1 MTSVR
6 RGSNPSSIR
15 NIKKSDDYLND
26 FNNSFNIP
34 VHNEDGSY
42 YMTNAEGFTRDE
54 LMDNVTDEMNRL
66 DAIGAVYQRAD
77 RIITGDS
84 DIAVTITRTKEMTE
98 PSMTDG
104 KDIILNGNLI
114 DDVTDDTIIGLNG
127 VNYHELA
134 HVLFSPRVGSA
145 LGQYVT
151 TNNMKRAFN
160 VLEEG
165 RIERLITTLY
175 PSTTLTLEAMNND
188 FILRDHPSQ
197 WGNAFATTTGRMYLP
212 LELRQVIA
220 DKFIAQYGLALA
232 QEVHAIVHE
241 YRTLAFPT
249 DFARAKELVEQ
260 LTNLIGKDDEPEKE
274 WGQGHG
280 DRVLPEKGRPKSG
293 KEQGSLQERSQ
304 DGKSETLN
312 EKPEGFGTGIG
323 KPSGEPSE
331 EYKGDERNLTDD
343 EKAVQAQLEKRMNE
357 IKNDK
362 RIARE
367 LKDTRTAIL
376 GNTDT
381 RTKLPKAN
389 ATEYPAS
396 VQGVAYSRKF
406 GRELERIVRDNDPA
420 WERFLPSG
428 KLNISRTM
436 NPDVNSIGE
445 AFDVWDTGNDN
456 TEIEATILI
465 DNSGSMWG
473 LMNTVC
479 EQAWIIK
486 RGIESIDGSVSVY
499 SFNSESKV
507 VYESNEKAKPNTY
520 RYVGNTGWTNPYRA
534 LIEAERTLKA
544 SSKPNKLFFAIT
556 DGQWSD
562 DKDCN
567 EVIKRMKEAGI
578 LTVVVYLS
586 NDSESLTDIMLRA
599 RNGEQQAKEYLASL
613 NHGAHIFKSVSEPK
627 HSLALANE
635 IIKSTLN
642 GKKVA

>member
-1 MTSVR
+1 MTT
-6 RGSNPSSIR
+6 IR

-26 FNNSFNIP
+26 FNSSFTIP
-34 VHNEDGSY
+34 VHNEDGTY

-54 LMDNVTDEMNRL
+54 LMGDVTDEMNRL

-84 DIAVTITRTKEMTE
+84 DIAVTIAHTKEMTE

-175 PSTTLTLEAMNND
+175 PSTTLTLEAMNHD

-197 WGNAFATTTGRMYLP
+197 WGNSFATTTGRMYLP

-220 DKFIAQYGLALA
+220 DKFIAQYGIALA

-241 YRTLAFPT
+241 YRTLSFPT
-249 DFARAKELVEQ
+249 DFARAKELIAQ
-260 LTNLIGKDDEPEKE
+260 LTNLIGKDDEPETE
-274 WGQGHG
+274 WAQGHG

-293 KEQGSLQERSQ
+293 KEQGSLQERAK
-304 DGKSETLN
+304 DN
-312 EKPEGFGTGIG
+312 KPEELNNNPTGFGNGIG
-323 KPSGEPSE
+323 DETKGEPE
-331 EYKGDERNLTDD
+331 EYKGDDHNLSDKD
-343 EKAVQAQLEKRMNE
+343 KDLQAQLEKRMNE

-376 GNTDT
+376 GSTDT

-389 ATEYPAS
+389 ASEQKATE
-396 VQGVAYSRKF
+396 QGIAYARRF
-406 GRELERIVRDNDPA
+406 GRELERIVRDNDPS

-436 NPDVNSIGE
+436 NPDVNAIGE

-473 LMNTVC
+473 LMSTVC

-499 SFNSESKV
+499 SFNSDSKV
-507 VYESNEKAKPNTY
+507 VYESNEKAKPNVY
-520 RYVGNTGWTNPYRA
+520 RYVSNTGWTNPYRA

-567 EVIKRMKEAGI
+567 DVIKRMKEAGI

-586 NDSESLTDIMLRA
+586 NDSDSLHDIMLRA
-599 RNGEQQAKEYLASL
+599 REGEEQAKAYLASL

>member
-1 MTSVR
+1 MTT
-6 RGSNPSSIR
+6 IR
-15 NIKKSDDYLND
+15 QIKKSDDYLND
-26 FNNSFNIP
+26 FNSSFNIA
-34 VHNEDGSY
+34 VENEQGGY
-42 YMTNAEGFTRDE
+42 YYTNAEGFTREE
-54 LMDNVTDEMNRL
+54 LMGEVTDEMNRL

-241 YRTLAFPT
+241 YRTLSFPT
-249 DFARAKELVEQ
+249 DFGRAKELIAQ

-274 WGQGHG
+274 WAQGHG
-280 DRVLPEKGRPKSG
+280 ERSLPEKGRPKSG
-293 KEQGSLQERSQ
+293 KEQGSLQGRAQ
-304 DGKSETLN
+304 DGKGEELN
-312 EKPEGFGTGIG
+312 NNNPTDFGNGVG
-323 KPSGEPSE
+323 NPSGESE
-331 EYKGDERNLTDD
+331 EYKGDDRNLNAD
-343 EKAVQAQLEKRMNE
+343 EKALQEQLEKRMNE
-357 IKNDK
+357 IKSDK

-389 ATEYPAS
+389 VSEYPATA
-396 VQGVAYSRKF
+396 QGIAYARKF

-420 WERFLPSG
+420 WERHLPSG

-436 NPDVNSIGE
+436 NPDVNAIGE
-445 AFDVWDTGNDN
+445 MFDVWDTGNEN
-456 TEIEATILI
+456 TDIEATILI

-473 LMNTVC
+473 LMSTVC

-486 RGIESIDGSVSVY
+486 RGIESINGSVSVY

-507 VYESNEKAKPNTY
+507 VYESNEKAKPNTF
-520 RYVGNTGWTNPYRA
+520 RYVSNTGWTNPYRA

-586 NDSESLTDIMLRA
+586 NDSDSLHDLMLRS
-599 RNGEQQAKEYLASL
+599 REGDEQAKAYLTSL

-635 IIKSTLN
+635 IIKNTLN

>member
-1 MTSVR
+1 MAT
-6 RGSNPSSIR
+6 IR
-15 NIKKSDDYLND
+15 QIKKSDDFLSE
-26 FNNSFNIP
+26 FESSFNVP
-34 VHNEDGSY
+34 VAKEDGGY
-42 YMTNAEGFTRDE
+42 YFTNADGFTRDE
-54 LMDNVTDEMNRL
+54 LMGDMTDEMNQL

-84 DIAVTITRTKEMTE
+84 DIAVTIAHSKEMTE

-134 HVLFSPRVGSA
+134 HVLYSPRVGSA
-145 LGQYVT
+145 LGQYVSN
-151 TNNMKRAFN
+151 NNMKRAFN

-165 RIERLITTLY
+165 RIERLITTQY
-175 PSTTLTLEAMNND
+175 PTTTLTLEAMTND
-188 FILRDHPSQ
+188 FILREHPSQ

-212 LELRQVIA
+212 LELRQTIA

-232 QEVHAIVHE
+232 QEVHGIVHE
-241 YRTLAFPT
+241 YRKLSFPT
-249 DFARAKELVEQ
+249 DFGRAKELVAQ
-260 LTNLIGKDDEPEKE
+260 LTNLIGKDNETEPQ
-274 WGQGHG
+274 WAQGHG
-280 DRVLPEKGRPKSG
+280 DRTLPEKGRPKSG
-293 KEQGSLQERSQ
+293 KEQGSLQERAK
-304 DGKSETLN
+304 DNKAEELN
-312 EKPEGFGTGIG
+312 DNPTNFGNGVGHAGING
-323 KPSGEPSE
+323 E
-331 EYKGDERNLTDD
+331 EYKGENHNLTDD
-343 EKAVQAQLEKRMNE
+343 EKALQEQLEKRMKE

-362 RIARE
+362 RISRE
-367 LKDTRTAIL
+367 IKDTRKAIQ

-389 ATEYPAS
+389 AIEQRPSEQA
-396 VQGVAYSRKF
+396 VAYARKF

-420 WERFLPSG
+420 WERYLPSG

-436 NPDVNSIGE
+436 NPDVNAIGE
-445 AFDVWDTGNDN
+445 MFDVWDTGNEN

-486 RGIESIDGSVSVY
+486 RGIESINGSVSVY
-499 SFNSESKV
+499 SFNSDSKI
-507 VYESNEKAKPNTY
+507 VYENNEKAKPNAY

-544 SSKPNKLFFAIT
+544 STKPNKLFFAIT

-562 DKDCN
+562 DDNCN
-567 EVIKRMKEAGI
+567 AVIKRMKEAGI

-586 NDSESLTDIMLRA
+586 NDSESLHDIMLRA
-599 RNGEQQAKEYLASL
+599 RNGEEQAKQYMKSL
-613 NHGAHIFKSVSEPK
+613 NHEAHIFKSVSEPK

-635 IIKSTLN
+635 IIKNTLN
-642 GKKVA
+642 GRKVA

>member
-1 MTSVR
+1 MTS
-6 RGSNPSSIR
+6 IR
-15 NIKKSDDYLND
+15 QIKKSDDFLND
-26 FNNSFNIP
+26 FNNSFNIA
-34 VHNEDGSY
+34 VENEHGGY
-42 YMTNAEGFTRDE
+42 TYTNAEGFTRDE
-54 LMDNVTDEMNRL
+54 LMGEVTDEMNRL
-66 DAIGAVYQRAD
+66 DSIGAVYQRAD

-84 DIAVTITRTKEMTE
+84 DIAVTITHSKDMTE

-175 PSTTLTLEAMNND
+175 PSTTLTLEAMNHD

-197 WGNAFATTTGRMYLP
+197 WGNAFTTTTGRMYLP

-220 DKFIAQYGLALA
+220 DKFIGEYGVALA

-241 YRTLAFPT
+241 YRKLSFPN
-249 DFARAKELVEQ
+249 DFGRAKELIAQ
-260 LTNLIGKDDEPEKE
+260 LTNLIGNDNEPEPQWAK
-274 WGQGHG
+274 GHG
-280 DRVLPEKGRPKSG
+280 DRALPEKGRPKSG
-293 KEQGSLQERSQ
+293 KEQGSLQERAH
-304 DGKSETLN
+304 DNKSEELTA
-312 EKPEGFGTGIG
+312 KPKGFG
-323 KPSGEPSE
+323 SGVGNPTVESSE
-331 EYKGDERNLTDD
+331 EYKGDEHKLTDE
-343 EKAVQAQLEKRMNE
+343 EKALQAQLEKRMSE

-389 ATEYPAS
+389 ATEQKATE
-396 VQGVAYSRKF
+396 QGIAYARRF

-436 NPDVNSIGE
+436 NPDVNAIGE

-473 LMNTVC
+473 LMSTVC

-486 RGIESIDGSVSVY
+486 RGIESIDGSVSVF
-499 SFNSESKV
+499 SFNSDSKV
-507 VYESNEKAKPNTY
+507 VYGSNEKAKPNSY
-520 RYVGNTGWTNPYRA
+520 RYVPNTGWTNPYRA

-567 EVIKRMKEAGI
+567 EVIKRMKEAGV
-578 LTVVVYLS
+578 LTVIVYLS
-586 NDSESLTDIMLRA
+586 NDSENMKDLMLRA
-599 RNGEQQAKEYLASL
+599 REGEENAKAYIASL

-627 HSLALANE
+627 HSLALAND

>member
-1 MTSVR
+1 MTT
-6 RGSNPSSIR
+6 IR
-15 NIKKSDDYLND
+15 QIKKSDDYLND
-26 FNNSFNIP
+26 FNNSFNIA
-34 VHNEDGSY
+34 VELEGGGY
-42 YMTNAEGFTRDE
+42 AYTNAEGFTRDE
-54 LMDNVTDEMNRL
+54 LMGDVTDEMNRL

-175 PSTTLTLEAMNND
+175 PSTTLTLEAMNHD

-220 DKFIAQYGLALA
+220 DKFIAQYGIALA

-241 YRTLAFPT
+241 YRTLSFPT
-249 DFARAKELVEQ
+249 DFGRAKELIAQ
-260 LTNLIGKDDEPEKE
+260 LTNLIGKDDEQEPE
-274 WGQGHG
+274 WAQGHG
-280 DRVLPEKGRPKSG
+280 DRALPEKGRPKSG
-293 KEQGSLQERSQ
+293 KEQGSLQERAK
-304 DGKSETLN
+304 DNKPEELN
-312 EKPEGFGTGIG
+312 EPTGFGNGIG
-323 KPSGEPSE
+323 EPSGESE
-331 EYKGDERNLTDD
+331 EYKGDDHNLSDKDKET
-343 EKAVQAQLEKRMNE
+343 QAQLEKRMNE

-389 ATEYPAS
+389 ASEQKAS
-396 VQGVAYSRKF
+396 EQGVAYARRF

-436 NPDVNSIGE
+436 NPDVNAIGE

-473 LMNTVC
+473 LMSTVC

-520 RYVGNTGWTNPYRA
+520 RYVPNTGWTNPYRA

-544 SSKPNKLFFAIT
+544 SNKPNKLFFAIT

-586 NDSESLTDIMLRA
+586 NDSDSLHDIMLRA
-599 RNGEQQAKEYLASL
+599 REGEEQAKAYLASL

>member
-1 MTSVR
+1 MTT
-6 RGSNPSSIR
+6 IR
-15 NIKKSDDYLND
+15 QIKKSDDYLND
-26 FNNSFNIP
+26 FNNSFN
-34 VHNEDGSY
+34 VAVELEGGGY
-42 YMTNAEGFTRDE
+42 VYTNAEGFTRDE
-54 LMDNVTDEMNRL
+54 LMGDVTDEMNRL

-84 DIAVTITRTKEMTE
+84 DIAVTITRTKDMTE

-114 DDVTDDTIIGLNG
+114 DDVTDNTIIGLNG

-175 PSTTLTLEAMNND
+175 PSTTLTLEAMNHD

-197 WGNAFATTTGRMYLP
+197 WGDSFATTTGRMYLP

-220 DKFIAQYGLALA
+220 DKFIAQYGIALA

-241 YRTLAFPT
+241 YRTLSFPN
-249 DFARAKELVEQ
+249 DFGRAKELVAQ
-260 LTNLIGKDDEPEKE
+260 LTNLIGQDTEPEPQWAK
-274 WGQGHG
+274 GHG
-280 DRVLPEKGRPKSG
+280 DRALPEKGRPKSG
-293 KEQGSLQERSQ
+293 KEQGSLQDRAQ
-304 DGKSETLN
+304 DGKSEELSD
-312 EKPEGFGTGIG
+312 KPTGFGNGVG
-323 KPSGEPSE
+323 NPSGESPE
-331 EYKGDERNLTDD
+331 EYKGDDRNLTDE
-343 EKAVQAQLEKRMNE
+343 EKALQAQLEKRMSE

-389 ATEYPAS
+389 ASEYPATA
-396 VQGVAYSRKF
+396 QGIAYARRF

-436 NPDVNSIGE
+436 NPDVNAIGE

-473 LMNTVC
+473 LMSTVC

-507 VYESNEKAKPNTY
+507 VYESNEKAKPNAY
-520 RYVGNTGWTNPYRA
+520 RYVPNTGWTNPYRA
-534 LIEAERTLKA
+534 LIEAERALKA

-586 NDSESLTDIMLRA
+586 NDSDSLHDIMLRA
-599 RNGEQQAKEYLASL
+599 RNGEEQAKAYLTSL

-627 HSLALANE
+627 DSLALAND
-635 IIKSTLN
+635 IIKNTLN

>member
-1 MTSVR
+1 MTT
-6 RGSNPSSIR
+6 IR
-15 NIKKSDDYLND
+15 QIKKSDDYLND
-26 FNNSFNIP
+26 FNNSFNIA
-34 VHNEDGSY
+34 VELDGGGY
-42 YMTNAEGFTRDE
+42 AYTNAEGFTRDE
-54 LMDNVTDEMNRL
+54 LMGDMTDDMNRL

-84 DIAVTITRTKEMTE
+84 SIAVTIAHTKDMTE

-134 HVLFSPRVGSA
+134 HVLFTPRVGSA

-175 PSTTLTLEAMNND
+175 PSTTLTLEAMNHD

-197 WGNAFATTTGRMYLP
+197 WANAFATTTGRMYLP

-220 DKFIAQYGLALA
+220 DKFIAKYGVALA

-241 YRTLAFPT
+241 YRTLSFPT
-249 DFARAKELVEQ
+249 DFARAKELVAQ
-260 LTNLIGKDDEPEKE
+260 MSNLIGQDTEPEPE
-274 WGQGHG
+274 WVQGHG
-280 DRVLPEKGRPKSG
+280 DRDLPEKGRPKSG
-293 KEQGSLQERSQ
+293 KEQGSLQERAKDNQ
-304 DGKSETLN
+304 PEQLDD
-312 EKPEGFGTGIG
+312 KPTGFGCGVG
-323 KPSGEPSE
+323 KPTDESSE
-331 EYKGDERNLTDD
+331 EYKGDDRNLGDD
-343 EKAVQAQLEKRMNE
+343 EKELQAQVEKRMKE

-389 ATEYPAS
+389 ATEQKATE
-396 VQGVAYSRKF
+396 QGVAYARKF

-473 LMNTVC
+473 LMSTVC

-499 SFNSESKV
+499 SFNSDSKV
-507 VYESNEKAKPNTY
+507 VYESNEKAKPNAY
-520 RYVGNTGWTNPYRA
+520 RYVPNTGWTNPYRA

-586 NDSESLTDIMLRA
+586 NDSDSLHDIMLRA
-599 RNGEQQAKEYLASL
+599 REGEEQAKAYLASL

>member
-1 MTSVR
+1 MTT
-6 RGSNPSSIR
+6 IR

-34 VHNEDGSY
+34 VHNADGGY
-42 YMTNAEGFTRDE
+42 VMTNAEGFTRDE
-54 LMDNVTDEMNRL
+54 LMGDVTDEMNRL

-249 DFARAKELVEQ
+249 DFARAKELVAQ

-304 DGKSETLN
+304 DGKSETLDD
-312 EKPEGFGTGIG
+312 KPTGFGTGIG

-331 EYKGDERNLTDD
+331 EYKGDDRNLTAE
-343 EKAVQAQLEKRMNE
+343 EKALQEQLEKRMKE

-389 ATEYPAS
+389 ATEQPAS
-396 VQGVAYSRKF
+396 VQGIAYARRF

-436 NPDVNSIGE
+436 NPDVNAIGE

-473 LMNTVC
+473 LMSDVC

-499 SFNSESKV
+499 SFNSDSKV
-507 VYESNEKAKPNTY
+507 VYESNERAKPNTY
-520 RYVGNTGWTNPYRA
+520 RYVPNTGWTNPYRA

-567 EVIKRMKEAGI
+567 DVIKRMKEAGI

-586 NDSESLTDIMLRA
+586 NDSDSLHDLMVSANSGDERA
-599 RNGEQQAKEYLASL
+599 KSYLASL

-635 IIKSTLN
+635 IIKNTLN

>member
-1 MTSVR
+1 MATVR
-6 RGSNPSSIR
+6 Q
-15 NIKKSDDYLND
+15 IKKSDDFLTGFND
-26 FNNSFNIP
+26 SFNVP
-34 VHNEDGSY
+34 VHNEDGTY
-42 YMTNAEGFTRDE
+42 YFTNAEGFTRDE
-54 LMDNVTDEMNRL
+54 LMPDMTDDMNRL

-84 DIAVTITRTKEMTE
+84 DIAVTIAHSKDMTE

-165 RIERLITTLY
+165 RIERLITTQY
-175 PSTTLTLEAMNND
+175 PTTTLTLEAMTND
-188 FILRDHPSQ
+188 FILREHPSQ

-212 LELRQVIA
+212 LELRQTIA
-220 DKFIAQYGLALA
+220 DKFIAQYGLGLA
-232 QEVHAIVHE
+232 QEVHAITHE
-241 YRTLAFPT
+241 YRKLAFPT
-249 DFARAKELVEQ
+249 DFARAKELIAQ
-260 LTNLIGKDDEPEKE
+260 LTNLIGKDDEAEPQ
-274 WGQGHG
+274 WAQGHG
-280 DRVLPEKGRPKSG
+280 DRTLPEKGRPKSG
-293 KEQGSLQERSQ
+293 KEQGSLQERAQ
-304 DGKSETLN
+304 DGKSEELN
-312 EKPEGFGTGIG
+312 DNPTDFGNGVGHSGING
-323 KPSGEPSE
+323 E
-331 EYKGDERNLTDD
+331 EYKGENHNLTDD
-343 EKAVQAQLEKRMNE
+343 EKALQEQLEKRMKD

-362 RIARE
+362 RISRE
-367 LKDTRTAIL
+367 ISDTRKAIQ

-389 ATEYPAS
+389 ADEQRPSEQA
-396 VQGVAYSRKF
+396 VAYARKF

-420 WERFLPSG
+420 WERYLPSG

-436 NPDVNSIGE
+436 NPDVNAIGE
-445 AFDVWDTGNDN
+445 MFDVWDTGNEN

-473 LMNTVC
+473 LMSTVC

-486 RGIESIDGSVSVY
+486 RGIESINGSVSVY
-499 SFNSESKV
+499 SFNSESKI
-507 VYESNEKAKPNTY
+507 VYENNEKAKPNAY

-544 SSKPNKLFFAIT
+544 SDKPNKLFFAIT
-556 DGQWSD
+556 DGQWSGD
-562 DKDCN
+562 SDCN
-567 EVIKRMKEAGI
+567 AVIKRMKEAGI

-586 NDSESLTDIMLRA
+586 NDSESLHDIMLRA
-599 RNGEQQAKEYLASL
+599 RNGEEQAKDYMKSL
-613 NHGAHIFKSVSEPK
+613 NHEAHIFKAVSEPK

-635 IIKSTLN
+635 IIKNTLN
-642 GKKVA
+642 GRKVA

>member
-1 MTSVR
+1 MTT
-6 RGSNPSSIR
+6 IR
-15 NIKKSDDYLND
+15 QIKKSDDYLND
-26 FNNSFNIP
+26 FNNSFNLA
-34 VHNEDGSY
+34 VELEGGGWAY
-42 YMTNAEGFTRDE
+42 TNAEGFTRDE
-54 LMDNVTDEMNRL
+54 LMPDMTDEMNRL
-66 DAIGAVYQRAD
+66 DSIGAVYQRAD

-84 DIAVTITRTKEMTE
+84 DIAVTIAHSKDMTE

-104 KDIILNGNLI
+104 KDIILNGSLI

-175 PSTTLTLEAMNND
+175 PSTTLTLEAMNHD
-188 FILRDHPSQ
+188 FILRDHPSK

-220 DKFIAQYGLALA
+220 DKFIGQYGVALA

-241 YRTLAFPT
+241 YRKLSFPT
-249 DFARAKELVEQ
+249 DFARAKELVAQ
-260 LTNLIGKDDEPEKE
+260 LTNLIGKDTEPDPT
-274 WGQGHG
+274 WAQGHG
-280 DRVLPEKGRPKSG
+280 DRALPDNGRPKSG
-293 KEQGSLQERSQ
+293 KEQGSLQERAK
-304 DGKSETLN
+304 DNKSEELN
-312 EKPEGFGTGIG
+312 DKPTGFGNGIG
-323 KPSGEPSE
+323 KPSDKESE
-331 EYKGDERNLTDD
+331 EYKGDDHNLTDD
-343 EKAVQAQLEKRMNE
+343 EKALQAQIEKRVKE

-389 ATEYPAS
+389 ATEQKATE
-396 VQGVAYSRKF
+396 QGVAYARRF

-436 NPDVNSIGE
+436 NPDVNAIGE

-473 LMNTVC
+473 LMSTVC

-499 SFNSESKV
+499 SFNSDSKV
-507 VYESNEKAKPNTY
+507 VYESNEKAKPNVY
-520 RYVGNTGWTNPYRA
+520 RYVPNTGWTNPYRA

-567 EVIKRMKEAGI
+567 DVIKRMKEAGI

-586 NDSESLTDIMLRA
+586 NDSDSLHGFMLRA
-599 RNGEQQAKEYLASL
+599 REGDESAKAYLTSL

-627 HSLALANE
+627 DSLALANE
-635 IIKSTLN
+635 IIKKTLN

>member
-1 MTSVR
+1 MTIAR

-15 NIKKSDDYLND
+15 NIKKSDDYLDD

-34 VHNEDGSY
+34 VHNADGGY
-42 YMTNAEGFTRDE
+42 VMTNDEGFTRDD
-54 LMDNVTDEMNRL
+54 LMGEVTDEMNRL

-84 DIAVTITRTKEMTE
+84 DIAVTIARTKDMTE

-197 WGNAFATTTGRMYLP
+197 WANAFATTTGRMYLP

-249 DFARAKELVEQ
+249 DFARAKELVAQ
-260 LTNLIGKDDEPEKE
+260 LTNLIGKDTEREPE
-274 WGQGHG
+274 WVQGHG
-280 DRVLPEKGRPKSG
+280 DRDLPEKGRPKSG

-304 DGKSETLN
+304 DGKPETLDD
-312 EKPEGFGTGIG
+312 KPTGFGNGIG
-323 KPSGEPSE
+323 NPSNEPSE
-331 EYKGDERNLTDD
+331 EYKGDDHNLNAE
-343 EKAVQAQLEKRMNE
+343 EKALQEQLEKRMKE

-389 ATEYPAS
+389 ATENPAS
-396 VQGVAYSRKF
+396 VQGIAYARRF

-473 LMNTVC
+473 LMSDVC

-486 RGIESIDGSVSVY
+486 RGIESINGSVSVY
-499 SFNSESKV
+499 SFNTESKV

-520 RYVGNTGWTNPYRA
+520 RYVSNTGWTNPYRA

-586 NDSESLTDIMLRA
+586 NDSDSLHDLMVMA
-599 RNGEQQAKEYLASL
+599 NNGDEQAKVYLASL

>member
-1 MTSVR
+1 MTT
-6 RGSNPSSIR
+6 IR
-15 NIKKSDDYLND
+15 NIKKSDDYIDD
-26 FNNSFNIP
+26 FNSSFNIP
-34 VHNEDGSY
+34 VALDGGGY
-42 YMTNAEGFTRDE
+42 VMTNAEGFTRDE
-54 LMDNVTDEMNRL
+54 LMGDVTDEMNRL

-84 DIAVTITRTKEMTE
+84 DIAVTIARTKEMTE

-175 PSTTLTLEAMNND
+175 PSTTLTLEAMNHD

-212 LELRQVIA
+212 LELRQIIA

-249 DFARAKELVEQ
+249 DFARAKELIAQ
-260 LTNLIGKDDEPEKE
+260 LTNLIGKDNEPETE
-274 WGQGHG
+274 WSKGHG

-304 DGKSETLN
+304 DGKSEKL
-312 EKPEGFGTGIG
+312 EDKPTGFGNGIG
-323 KPSGEPSE
+323 NPSGESPE
-331 EYKGDERNLTDD
+331 EYKGDDHNLNAD
-343 EKAVQAQLEKRMNE
+343 EKSVQEQLEKRMKE
-357 IKNDK
+357 IKSDK

-389 ATEYPAS
+389 ASEQKATE
-396 VQGVAYSRKF
+396 QGVAYARRF

-436 NPDVNSIGE
+436 NPDVNAIGE

-473 LMNTVC
+473 LMSTVC

-499 SFNSESKV
+499 SFNSDSKV
-507 VYESNEKAKPNTY
+507 VYESNEKAKPNVY
-520 RYVGNTGWTNPYRA
+520 RYVPNTGWTNPYRA

-586 NDSESLTDIMLRA
+586 NDSDSLHDIMLRA
-599 RNGEQQAKEYLASL
+599 NSGEAEAKAYLSSL

>member
-1 MTSVR
+1 MATVR
-6 RGSNPSSIR
+6 Q
-15 NIKKSDDYLND
+15 IKKSDDFLSEFND
-26 FNNSFNIP
+26 SFNVP

-54 LMDNVTDEMNRL
+54 LMDEVTDEMNRL
-66 DAIGAVYQRAD
+66 DSIGAVYQRAD

-84 DIAVTITRTKEMTE
+84 DIAVTIAHSKEMTE

-134 HVLFSPRVGSA
+134 HVLFSPRSGSA

-165 RIERLITTLY
+165 RIERLITTQY
-175 PSTTLTLEAMNND
+175 PTTTLTLEAMTND
-188 FILRDHPSQ
+188 FILREHPSQ

-212 LELRQVIA
+212 LELRQTIA
-220 DKFIAQYGLALA
+220 DKFIAQYGLTLA

-241 YRTLAFPT
+241 YRSLSFPT
-249 DFARAKELVEQ
+249 DFGRAKELVAQ
-260 LTNLIGKDDEPEKE
+260 LTNLIGTDEQPEPQWVK
-274 WGQGHG
+274 GHG
-280 DRVLPEKGRPKSG
+280 DRSLPEKGRPKSG
-293 KEQGSLQERSQ
+293 KEQKSLQDRAQ
-304 DGKSETLN
+304 DGKSESLDNTN
-312 EKPEGFGTGIG
+312 TIDREVDFGGNGVSHAGING
-323 KPSGEPSE
+323 E
-331 EYKGDERNLTDD
+331 EYKGENRNLTD
-343 EKAVQAQLEKRMNE
+343 EEQALQEQLEKRMKE

-362 RIARE
+362 RISRE
-367 LKDTRTAIL
+367 INDTRKAIQ
-376 GNTDT
+376 GNSDT
-381 RTKLPKAN
+381 RTKLATAN
-389 ATEYPAS
+389 ASEQRPSEKA
-396 VQGVAYSRKF
+396 VAYARKF

-420 WERFLPSG
+420 WERYLPSG

-436 NPDVNSIGE
+436 NPDVNAIGE
-445 AFDVWDTGNDN
+445 MFDVWDTGNEN

-473 LMNTVC
+473 LMETVC

-486 RGIESIDGSVSVY
+486 RGIESIHGSVSVY
-499 SFNSESKV
+499 SFNSESKI
-507 VYESNEKAKPNTY
+507 VYENNEKAKPNAY

-544 SSKPNKLFFAIT
+544 SNKPNKLFFAIT

-562 DKDCN
+562 DVNCN
-567 EVIKRMKEAGI
+567 AVIKRMKEAGI

-586 NDSESLTDIMLRA
+586 NDSQGIHDLMLSA
-599 RNGEQQAKEYLASL
+599 RNGDEQAKAYMTML
-613 NHGAHIFKSVSEPK
+613 NHNADIFKAVSEPK

-635 IIKSTLN
+635 IIKNTLN
-642 GKKVA
+642 GKK

>member
-1 MTSVR
+1 MTT
-6 RGSNPSSIR
+6 IR
-15 NIKKSDDYLND
+15 SIKKSDDYLDD
-26 FNNSFNIP
+26 FNGSFNIP
-34 VHNEDGSY
+34 SHNEDGSY
-42 YMTNAEGFTRDE
+42 VMTNAEGFTRDE
-54 LMDNVTDEMNRL
+54 LMGEVTDEMNRL

-84 DIAVTITRTKEMTE
+84 DIAVTIARTKEMTE

-134 HVLFSPRVGSA
+134 HVLFSPRIGSA
-145 LGQYVT
+145 LGQYVM

-165 RIERLITTLY
+165 RIERLITTRY
-175 PSTTLTLEAMNND
+175 PSTTLTLEAMNHD

-220 DKFIAQYGLALA
+220 DKFIAQYGLDLA

-241 YRTLAFPT
+241 YRKLAFPT
-249 DFARAKELVEQ
+249 DFARAKELIAQ
-260 LTNLIGKDDEPEKE
+260 LTNLIGKDNEPEQDWAKS
-274 WGQGHG
+274 GHG
-280 DRVLPEKGRPKSG
+280 ERGLPEKGRPKSG
-293 KEQGSLQERSQ
+293 KEQGSLQERSK
-304 DGKSETLN
+304 DGKPEQLTD
-312 EKPEGFGTGIG
+312 KPTGFGNGVG
-323 KPSGEPSE
+323 NRGYESE
-331 EYKGDERNLTDD
+331 EYKGDDRNLTD
-343 EKAVQAQLEKRMNE
+343 EEQALQAQLEKRMKE

-389 ATEYPAS
+389 ATEEKAS
-396 VQGVAYSRKF
+396 EQGVAYARRF

-436 NPDVNSIGE
+436 NPDVNAIGE

-473 LMNTVC
+473 LMSDVC

-499 SFNSESKV
+499 SFNSDSKV
-507 VYESNEKAKPNTY
+507 IYESNEKAKPNVY
-520 RYVGNTGWTNPYRA
+520 RYVRNTGWTNPYRA

-556 DGQWSD
+556 DGQWSE

-586 NDSESLTDIMLRA
+586 NDSDSLHDLMLSA
-599 RNGEQQAKEYLASL
+599 NSGDAQAKAYLASL

-635 IIKSTLN
+635 IIKNTLN
-642 GKKVA
+642 GKK

>member
-1 MTSVR
+1 MTT
-6 RGSNPSSIR
+6 IR
-15 NIKKSDDYLND
+15 QIKKSDDFISD

-34 VHNEDGSY
+34 VQNEDGSY
-42 YMTNAEGFTRDE
+42 YFTNEDGFTREE
-54 LMDNVTDEMNRL
+54 LMGEVTDEMNRL
-66 DAIGAVYQRAD
+66 DAISAVYQRAD

-84 DIAVTITRTKEMTE
+84 DIAVTIARTKEMTE

-114 DDVTDDTIIGLNG
+114 DDVTTDTIIGLNG

-134 HVLFSPRVGSA
+134 HVLFSPRSGSA

-151 TNNMKRAFN
+151 TNKMKRAFN

-165 RIERLITTLY
+165 RIERLITTKY
-175 PSTTLTLEAMNND
+175 PTTTLTLEAMTND

-197 WGNAFATTTGRMYLP
+197 WGNAFVTTTGRKYLP

-241 YRTLAFPT
+241 YRELSFPT
-249 DFARAKELVEQ
+249 DFGRAKELVSQ
-260 LTNLIGKDDEPEKE
+260 LTNLIGNDDEQEPQ
-274 WGQGHG
+274 WGGGHG
-280 DRVLPEKGRPKSG
+280 DRPLPEKGRPASG
-293 KEQGSLQERSQ
+293 KEQKSLQDRAQ
-304 DGKSETLN
+304 DGQGEQLSEQ
-312 EKPEGFGTGIG
+312 PMRADFGNGVG
-323 KPSGEPSE
+323 GRGESE
-331 EYKGDERNLTDD
+331 EYKGENRNLTDD

-367 LKDTRTAIL
+367 INDTRKAIL

-381 RTKLPKAN
+381 RTKLPKVN
-389 ATEYPAS
+389 PNEQRAS
-396 VQGVAYSRKF
+396 EQAVAYARKF

-420 WERFLPSG
+420 WERYLPSG

-436 NPDVNSIGE
+436 NPNVNAIGE
-445 AFDVWDTGNDN
+445 MFDVWDTGNEN

-473 LMNTVC
+473 LMSTVC

-486 RGIESIDGSVSVY
+486 RGIESINGSVSVY
-499 SFNSESKV
+499 SFNSESKI
-507 VYESNEKAKPNTY
+507 VYESNERAKPNVY
-520 RYVGNTGWTNPYRA
+520 RYVANTGWTNPYRA

-544 SSKPNKLFFAIT
+544 STKPNKLFFAIT
-556 DGQWSD
+556 DGQWEN

-567 EVIKRMKEAGI
+567 AVIKRMKEAGV
-578 LTVVVYLS
+578 LTCVVYLS
-586 NDSESLTDIMLRA
+586 NDSQGIHDLMLSA
-599 RNGEQQAKEYLASL
+599 RNGDEQAKTYLTML
-613 NHGAHIFKSVSEPK
+613 NHGADIFKAVSEAK

-635 IIKSTLN
+635 IIKNTLN

>member
-1 MTSVR
+1 MTT
-6 RGSNPSSIR
+6 IR
-15 NIKKSDDYLND
+15 QIKKSDDYLND
-26 FNNSFNIP
+26 FNNSFTVP
-34 VHNEDGSY
+34 VELTDGTY
-42 YMTNAEGFTRDE
+42 RFTNAEGFTRDE
-54 LMDNVTDEMNRL
+54 LMGDMTDDMNRL

-84 DIAVTITRTKEMTE
+84 DIAVTIAHTKEMTE

-175 PSTTLTLEAMNND
+175 PSTTLTLEAMNHD

-220 DKFIAQYGLALA
+220 DKFIGKYGVALA

-241 YRTLAFPT
+241 YRKLSFPT
-249 DFARAKELVEQ
+249 DFARAKELVAQ
-260 LTNLIGKDDEPEKE
+260 LTNLIGKDTEPEPE
-274 WGQGHG
+274 WAQGHG
-280 DRVLPEKGRPKSG
+280 DRALPEKGRPKSG
-293 KEQGSLQERSQ
+293 KEQGSLQERAQ
-304 DGKSETLN
+304 DNKSEELSD
-312 EKPEGFGTGIG
+312 KPTGFGSGVG
-323 KPSGEPSE
+323 KPSDEPSE
-331 EYKGDERNLTDD
+331 EYKGDDHKLTDE
-343 EKAVQAQLEKRMNE
+343 EKALQAQLEKRMSE

-389 ATEYPAS
+389 ATEQKATE
-396 VQGVAYSRKF
+396 QGIAYARRF

-436 NPDVNSIGE
+436 NPDVNAIGE

-473 LMNTVC
+473 LMSTVC

-499 SFNSESKV
+499 SFNSDSKV
-507 VYESNEKAKPNTY
+507 VYESNEKAKPNAY
-520 RYVGNTGWTNPYRA
+520 RYVPNTGWTNPYRA

-586 NDSESLTDIMLRA
+586 NDSDSLHDFMIRA
-599 RNGEQQAKEYLASL
+599 REGDENAKAYLTTL

-635 IIKSTLN
+635 IIKNTLN

>member
-1 MTSVR
+1 M
-6 RGSNPSSIR
+6 
-15 NIKKSDDYLND
+15 
-26 FNNSFNIP
+26 
-34 VHNEDGSY
+34 
-42 YMTNAEGFTRDE
+42 
-54 LMDNVTDEMNRL
+54 
-66 DAIGAVYQRAD
+66 
-77 RIITGDS
+77 
-84 DIAVTITRTKEMTE
+84 
-98 PSMTDG
+98 
-104 KDIILNGNLI
+104 
-114 DDVTDDTIIGLNG
+114 TDDTIIGLNG

-175 PSTTLTLEAMNND
+175 PSTTLTLEAMNHD

-197 WGNAFATTTGRMYLP
+197 WGNSFATTTGRMYLP

-220 DKFIAQYGLALA
+220 DKFIAQYGIALA

-241 YRTLAFPT
+241 YRTLSFPT
-249 DFARAKELVEQ
+249 DFARAKELIAQ
-260 LTNLIGKDDEPEKE
+260 LTNLIGKDDEPETE
-274 WGQGHG
+274 WAQGHG

-293 KEQGSLQERSQ
+293 KEQGSLQERAK
-304 DGKSETLN
+304 DN
-312 EKPEGFGTGIG
+312 KPEVLNNNPTGFGNGIG
-323 KPSGEPSE
+323 DETSGEPE
-331 EYKGDERNLTDD
+331 EYTGDDHKLSDKD
-343 EKAVQAQLEKRMNE
+343 KDLQAQLEKRMNE

-376 GNTDT
+376 GSTDT

-389 ATEYPAS
+389 ASEQKATE
-396 VQGVAYSRKF
+396 QGIAYARRF
-406 GRELERIVRDNDPA
+406 GRELERIVRDNDPS

-436 NPDVNSIGE
+436 NPDVNAIGE

-473 LMNTVC
+473 LMSTVC

-499 SFNSESKV
+499 SFNSDSKV
-507 VYESNEKAKPNTY
+507 VYESNEKAKPNVY
-520 RYVGNTGWTNPYRA
+520 RYVPNTGWTNPYRA

-567 EVIKRMKEAGI
+567 DVIKRMKEAGI

-586 NDSESLTDIMLRA
+586 NDSDSLHDIMLRA
-599 RNGEQQAKEYLASL
+599 REGEEQAKAYLASL

>member
-1 MTSVR
+1 MTT
-6 RGSNPSSIR
+6 IR
-15 NIKKSDDYLND
+15 QIKKSDDYLND
-26 FNNSFNIP
+26 FNNSFNLA
-34 VHNEDGSY
+34 VELEGGGY
-42 YMTNAEGFTRDE
+42 AYTNAEGFTRDE
-54 LMDNVTDEMNRL
+54 LMPDMTDEMNRL
-66 DAIGAVYQRAD
+66 DSIGAVYQRAD

-84 DIAVTITRTKEMTE
+84 DIAVTIAHSKDMTE

-104 KDIILNGNLI
+104 KDIILNGSLI

-175 PSTTLTLEAMNND
+175 PSTTLTLEAMNHD
-188 FILRDHPSQ
+188 FILRDHPSK

-220 DKFIAQYGLALA
+220 DKFIGQYGVALA

-241 YRTLAFPT
+241 YRKLSFPT
-249 DFARAKELVEQ
+249 DFARAKELVAQ
-260 LTNLIGKDDEPEKE
+260 LTNLIGKDTESEPK
-274 WGQGHG
+274 WAQGHG
-280 DRVLPEKGRPKSG
+280 DRALPDKGRPKSG
-293 KEQGSLQERSQ
+293 KEQGSLQERAK
-304 DGKSETLN
+304 DNKSEELN
-312 EKPEGFGTGIG
+312 DKPTGFGNGIG
-323 KPSGEPSE
+323 KPSDKESE
-331 EYKGDERNLTDD
+331 EYKGDDHNLTDD
-343 EKAVQAQLEKRMNE
+343 EKALQAQIEKRVKE

-389 ATEYPAS
+389 ATEQKATE
-396 VQGVAYSRKF
+396 QGVAYARRF

-436 NPDVNSIGE
+436 NPDVNAIGE

-473 LMNTVC
+473 LMSTVC

-499 SFNSESKV
+499 SFNSDSKV
-507 VYESNEKAKPNTY
+507 VYESNEKAKPNVY
-520 RYVGNTGWTNPYRA
+520 RYVPNTGWTNPYRA

-567 EVIKRMKEAGI
+567 DVIKRMKEAGI

-586 NDSESLTDIMLRA
+586 NDSDSLHDFMLRA
-599 RNGEQQAKEYLASL
+599 REGDESAKAYLTSL

-627 HSLALANE
+627 DSLALANE
-635 IIKSTLN
+635 IIKKTLN